1 MLQCRDDLIEYGVEV
16 ICELLLLERHSKK
29 ANMNERYEND
39 PKLAHWKMILTGMAY
54 IWPYL
59 GSFSTYFDAAE

>member
-29 ANMNERYEND
+29 ANMNERYE
-39 PKLAHWKMILTGMAY
+39 LARWKMILTGMAY
-54 IWPYL
+54 TWPYL
-59 GSFSTYFDAAE
+59 GSFSTYFDAAG